1 METLLEINQT
11 CGWDGQQLRIG
22 KVNWQKVKIQDFTNT
37 KIKLK
42 DVIDLMKKVWL
53 EERKTILVRKTN
65 SIESRILKIEE
76 QEVKIGMM
84 KITWEIKLK
93 IKTKINKSLLVM
105 KTKIKMMNLSKYNK
119 RIKKSQVP

>member
-84 KITWEIKLK
+84 KITWEIKLE
-93 IKTKINKSLLVM
+93 IKPKINKSLLVM
-105 KTKIKMMNLSKYNK
+105 KIKMMNLSKYNK